1 MRKYKFNEEFF
12 DVLNEKSAYWLGFLY
27 ADGYVR
33 MKDGKS
39 GELKLKLK
47 DTDKHHIEKFLFDLK
62 CEKPIKC
69 GVDNKSK
76 FCLVTVYSNKIVNR
90 LFELGCVN
98 NKTQKIRL
106 PNLDNKLMNHLVN
119 KHINNNFI
127 NKIIL

>member
-47 DTDKHHIEKFLFDLK
+47 
-62 CEKPIKC
+62 
-69 GVDNKSK
+69 
-76 FCLVTVYSNKIVNR
+76 
-90 LFELGCVN
+90 ELS
-98 NKTQKIRL
+98 
-106 PNLDNKLMNHLVN
+106 
-119 KHINNNFI
+119 
-127 NKIIL
+127 